1 MLLFFTSL
9 VFALSIYLSFSFG
22 GVIAGI
28 ARPQISLAD
37 VLASNPYRQAFLC
50 GLGAKSGEPESKT
63 ARKMAQ
69 VLGVGSPPP
78 PPPPSFIFC
87 FSFHFSRG
95 QNRKYLSTVFFR
107 SETICLRADVS
118 YFLCCTRKR
127 SFSACNKGNRRRLQ
141 AGKNQTESYANGC
154 YFY

>member
-50 GLGAKSGEPESKT
+50 GLGAKSEEPESKT

-69 VLGVGSPPP
+69 VLGVGSPL
-78 PPPPSFIFC
+78 PPPSFIFWY
-87 FSFHFSRG
+87 SFYFSRG

-127 SFSACNKGNRRRLQ
+127 SFSPCNKGNRRRLH

-154 YFY
+154 YFH